1 MESLVQ
7 YKRSQAVVRRTVRAA
22 KCACL
27 RQYCSEIGREVQLSD
42 VWGMIRKMSGIRRN
56 TTIPILTSNSRTAV
70 NRIEKAMLWAETL
83 IKVHSSGNLSAEA
96 K

>member
-1 MESLVQ
+1 MELLVQ

-56 TTIPILTSNSRTAV
+56 TTIPILTSNSRTAIGR
-70 NRIEKAMLWAETL
+70 NT
-83 IKVHSSGNLSAEA
+83 N
-96 K
+96 